1 MNVSLSEV
9 VAGGFDRYDG
19 SIQFYQRINALLR
32 PDFVVMDFGA
42 GRGVNHIED
51 PVAYRR
57 NLANFK
63 GKVKEVIGVDVD
75 SAVTTNP
82 ALDRAIVISGPEIP
96 LPDQSVDLILSDF
109 TFEHLGDPEAIA
121 RSFDRVLKPGGWIC
135 ARTPNRFGYIAL
147 ANSLLPDSL
156 KSRVL
161 HGAQPDR
168 KEEDVFPAFYRLNTL
183 RDVSRLFPEP
193 RFSQASY
200 CWDASPSYHF
210 DSRWVFWLFSW
221 LHSLTPNAF
230 KTILM
235 IFIQKKSQ

>member
-1 MNVSLSEV
+1 MIDIALPES
-9 VAGGFDRYDG
+9 VAGVFDRYDG
-19 SIQFYQRINALLR
+19 TIQFYQRVNALLR
-32 PDFVVMDFGA
+32 PDFVVLDFGA

-51 PVAYRR
+51 PVDYRR
-57 NLANFK
+57 NLVNFK

-75 SAVTTNP
+75 SAVMTNP

-109 TFEHLGDPEAIA
+109 TFEHLGDPAAIV

-135 ARTPNRFGYIAL
+135 ARTPNRLGYIAL
-147 ANSLLPDSL
+147 ANSLLPDAL

-183 RDVSRLFPEP
+183 RDIRRLFPEP

-200 CWDASPSYHF
+200 YWDASPSYYF
-210 DSRWVFWLFSW
+210 GSRWIFRLFSW
-221 LHSLTPNAF
+221 LHGLTPSTL
-230 KTILM
+230 KTMLM
-235 IFIQKKSQ
+235 IFIRKSQ